1 MEVKNRET
9 AERFAKKRRELKE
22 LYNLLANYTRQA
34 EVTVSVNLP
43 YAVNGDKKARIQN
56 DTFNAL
62 MAKLVE
68 DEIANIAK
76 FVESL

>member
-1 MEVKNRET
+1 MKVKNLET

-22 LYNLLANYTRQA
+22 LYDLLVNYTSQA
-34 EVTVSVNLP
+34 EVTVCVSLP
-43 YAVNGDKKARIQN
+43 YAVNGNKKASIQN

-68 DEIANIAK
+68 DEINNIDK
-76 FVESL
+76 FVEQL

>member
-1 MEVKNRET
+1 MEVKNLET

-22 LYNLLANYTRQA
+22 LYNLLANYTSQA

-43 YAVNGDKKARIQN
+43 YAVNGDKKASIQN

-68 DEIANIAK
+68 DEIANIDK